1 MISFA
6 INVIQTEV
14 GEVATFVQ
22 TRIKK
27 PHHKTEG
34 KTMAKDV
41 IPVNGEER
49 VVREDTAKAYRG
61 VNWAWASIAAFI
73 IIMVLLLVTFLMRS
87 AVNTPAPP
95 PAGAAQQ

>member
-1 MISFA
+1 M
-6 INVIQTEV
+6 IQTPAV
-14 GEVATFVQ
+14 QVATFVQ
-22 TRIKK
+22 TRGKYM
-27 PHHKTEG
+27 HHKTEAIN
-34 KTMAKDV
+34 MAKDV
-41 IPVNGEER
+41 ISVDGEDR

>member
-1 MISFA
+1 M
-6 INVIQTEV
+6 IQTPAV
-14 GEVATFVQ
+14 HVATFVQ
-22 TRIKK
+22 TRGKYL
-27 PHHKTEG
+27 HHKTEAIN
-34 KTMAKDV
+34 MAKDV
-41 IPVNGEER
+41 ISVDGEDR

>member
-1 MISFA
+1 M
-6 INVIQTEV
+6 IQTPAV
-14 GEVATFVQ
+14 QVATFVQ
-22 TRIKK
+22 TRGKYL
-27 PHHKTEG
+27 HHKTEAIN
-34 KTMAKDV
+34 MAKDV
-41 IPVNGEER
+41 ISVDGEDR